1 MIRLYVIEDHLAIIV
16 SGLKRLFYSSRD
28 GIDVTGAS
36 ESVEDAI
43 KKADPDSFD
52 IFIFDLWLENK
63 LPIQNIKKLK
73 EHFPDKRIIV
83 YTSEESSVWKH
94 RMFNEGATAYVTKKT
109 PRTELKMVIEKASKG
124 EKYFNIKLEE
134 PNQVQGTIEVDFPS
148 VILTPVQQEIITLL
162 AKGLKHKEVAATIKT
177 STSTVEKTLKLLRKQ
192 FKVRNNL
199 ELFSLLSE
207 KGEI

>member
-36 ESVEDAI
+36 ESVEEAI
-43 KKADPDSFD
+43 KIADPDSFD

-63 LPIQNIKKLK
+63 LPIQNIKKLID
-73 EHFPDKRIIV
+73 HFPDKRIII
-83 YTSEESSVWKH
+83 YTSEESSVWKQ
-94 RMFNEGATAYVTKKT
+94 RMFKEGATAYVSKKI
-109 PRTELKMVIEKASKG
+109 PRSELKIVIEKAARG
-124 EKYFNIKLEE
+124 EKYFNFLFEE
-134 PNQVQGTIEVDFPS
+134 PNQKLEPDNVYSPLAS
-148 VILTPVQQEIITLL
+148 LTPVQQEIIKLL
-162 AKGLKHKEVAATIKT
+162 ARGLKHKEVATTIKI
-177 STSTVEKTLKLLRKQ
+177 STSAIEKMLKHLRDE
-192 FKVRNNL
+192 FKVKNNL

>member
-28 GIDVTGAS
+28 GIDVIGAS
-36 ESVEDAI
+36 ESVEEAI
-43 KKADPDSFD
+43 KMANPDTFD

-63 LPIQNIKKLK
+63 LPIQNIKKLI

-83 YTSEESSVWKH
+83 YTSEESSVWKQ
-94 RMFNEGATAYVTKKT
+94 RMFREGAMAYVSKKT
-109 PRTELKMVIEKASKG
+109 PRSELKMIIEKVTRG
-124 EKYFNIKLEE
+124 EKHFNIKIEE
-134 PNQVQGTIEVDFPS
+134 PNQGQATNDVDIPS
-148 VILTPVQQEIITLL
+148 VSLTPVQQEIITLL
-162 AKGLKHKEVAATIKT
+162 SRGLKHKEVAAIIKT
-177 STSTVEKTLKLLRKQ
+177 STSKVEKTLNLLRGQ

-199 ELFSLLSE
+199 ELISLLSE